1 MKRLKEKYVNIVS
14 KELRS
19 IIIKIDVVVAAIN
32 RSNFQ
37 NYIKERL
44 FDEIV
49 NIEGMND
56 VSHIKMYQTLIDNM
70 SATWAFLTCLIDWCK
85 LNLVVS

>member
-44 FDEIV
+44 FDKVV
-49 NIEGMND
+49 NIEGIND

-70 SATWAFLTCLIDWCK
+70 SAT
-85 LNLVVS
+85 

>member
-37 NYIKERL
+37 NYKKEQL
-44 FDEIV
+44 FDEVV

-70 SATWAFLTCLIDWCK
+70 SAT
-85 LNLVVS
+85 

>member
-44 FDEIV
+44 FDKVV

-56 VSHIKMYQTLIDNM
+56 VSHIKMYQTLIDNT
-70 SATWAFLTCLIDWCK
+70 SAT
-85 LNLVVS
+85 

>member
-44 FDEIV
+44 FDKVV

-70 SATWAFLTCLIDWCK
+70 SAT
-85 LNLVVS
+85 

>member
-44 FDEIV
+44 FDEVV

-70 SATWAFLTCLIDWCK
+70 SAT
-85 LNLVVS
+85 

>member
-44 FDEIV
+44 FDEVV
-49 NIEGMND
+49 NIEGIND

-70 SATWAFLTCLIDWCK
+70 SAT
-85 LNLVVS
+85 

>member
-70 SATWAFLTCLIDWCK
+70 SAT
-85 LNLVVS
+85 